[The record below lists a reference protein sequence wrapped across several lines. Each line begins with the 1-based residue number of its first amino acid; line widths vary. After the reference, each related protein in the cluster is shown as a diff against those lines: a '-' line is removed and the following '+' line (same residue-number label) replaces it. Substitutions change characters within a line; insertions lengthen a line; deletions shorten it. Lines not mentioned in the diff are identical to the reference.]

1 MDLSERGLTA
11 GKVNKIYT
19 LLFKQS
25 GFAITY
31 FLAGMFYNSFI
42 IYSICCIYDGVFH
55 CILFPTFI
63 IISLII
69 SS

>member
-19 LLFKQS
+19 LLFKQI

-31 FLAGMFYNSFI
+31 FLAGMFYNTFI
-42 IYSICCIYDGVFH
+42 IYS
-55 CILFPTFI
+55 
-63 IISLII
+63 S
-69 SS
+69 

>member
-19 LLFKQS
+19 LLFKQI

-31 FLAGMFYNSFI
+31 FLAGMFYNTFNLLYILFVVSMMESFI
-42 IYSICCIYDGVFH
+42 AFS
-55 CILFPTFI
+55 
-63 IISLII
+63 SLH
-69 SS
+69 S